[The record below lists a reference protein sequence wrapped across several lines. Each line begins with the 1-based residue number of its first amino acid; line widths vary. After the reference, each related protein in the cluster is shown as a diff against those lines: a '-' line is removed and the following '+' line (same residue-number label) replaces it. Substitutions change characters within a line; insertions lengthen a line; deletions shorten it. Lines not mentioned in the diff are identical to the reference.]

1 MLIPEVILYRNI
13 LIFQK
18 LVTDDWNDLP
28 DNEKDKSIL
37 YSLFKHDD
45 NGDVLELDKYD
56 YYTQAVSMIV
66 AKDIENARHLEVGIG
81 YNMQRLAV
89 PTIHVLLPSEAKGRF
104 DSIGTSEGEP
114 ASVYDPARL
123 AFIITKSKTFATT
136 YHLMIT
142 SDNSSEVLTIYYW
155 LRAMFIMFSEHVSL
169 QGLLNMQFSGQDI
182 QMNQDI
188 TPPNIFHR
196 NLSVAFDFE
205 SHIKMAVPATLVN
218 KYKVGVCDGFAQ
230 DVADYNNS

>member
-1 MLIPEVILYRNI
+1 MA
-13 LIFQK
+13 
-18 LVTDDWNDLP
+18 DDWNALP
-28 DNEKDKSIL
+28 TNEKDKSIL

-45 NGDVLELDKYD
+45 NGNVLELDQYD
-56 YYTQAVSMIV
+56 YYTQAVAIITKGV
-66 AKDIENARHLEVGIG
+66 ENPRHLEIGIG

-114 ASVYDPARL
+114 VSVYDPAKL
-123 AFIITKSKTFATT
+123 AFVITKSKTFTTT

-182 QMNQDI
+182 QMNSDVV
-188 TPPNIFHR
+188 PPNIFHR
-196 NLSVAFDFE
+196 NLSVGFDFE
-205 SHIKMAVPATLVN
+205 SNIKVSIPQALIN
-218 KYKVGVCDGFAQ
+218 KYKVGVCAGFAL
-230 DVADYNNS
+230 DVAEYNNT